1 VPYPKNSTIFII
13 FARKK
18 LKKMYTID
26 EDYFK
31 QIEDRLTPLG
41 MSGLYQDEDGNLV
54 SVEPINS
61 TSDTTE
67 KKNRLY
73 KTSFQQEKPDRS
85 NPGYWYQ
92 FYDPRYCGDSCE
104 DYCKRM
110 AAKYGYREK

>member
-1 VPYPKNSTIFII
+1 MPYPKNSTIFII

-54 SVEPINS
+54 N
-61 TSDTTE
+61 D
-67 KKNRLY
+67 
-73 KTSFQQEKPDRS
+73 
-85 NPGYWYQ
+85 WYQ